1 MLGLDYPPTLVD
13 SELYCEWN
21 LKLAL
26 SRQAQSFTERLVS
39 VGGRCSSPFPAQGSP
54 FVAQEGKLKKL
65 DSSLPSVD
73 RFPIRSWIGM
83 MQKPDLYGLLEEI
96 NSLGQLHLHF
106 GKQSPNLL
114 RLFLQKEPSALEVF
128 AVFPNTLLIL
138 AMN

>member
-1 MLGLDYPPTLVD
+1 M
-13 SELYCEWN
+13 
-21 LKLAL
+21 
-26 SRQAQSFTERLVS
+26 
-39 VGGRCSSPFPAQGSP
+39 
-54 FVAQEGKLKKL
+54 AQEGKLKKL
-65 DSSLPSVD
+65 DSSFFLWILFS
-73 RFPIRSWIGM
+73 IRSWIGM

-114 RLFLQKEPSALEVF
+114 RLFLQKEPRALEVF